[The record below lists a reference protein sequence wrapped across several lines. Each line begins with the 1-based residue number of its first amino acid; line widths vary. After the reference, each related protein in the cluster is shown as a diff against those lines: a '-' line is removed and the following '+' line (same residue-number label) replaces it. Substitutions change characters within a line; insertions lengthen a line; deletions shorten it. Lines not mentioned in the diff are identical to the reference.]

1 MTEEAL
7 AKSRL
12 PVPLLQGVTLAR
24 FVMDL
29 SELDGKIWEKVR
41 TKVRER
47 RKCSQVTS
55 LSIIESDRQRMGRQ
69 VCEKDIRND

>member
-12 PVPLLQGVTLAR
+12 PLLQGVTLAR

-55 LSIIESDRQRMGRQ
+55 LSIESDRQRMGRQ